1 MPPTV
6 PPCLRKPVATA
17 TASTSAQPATARSIV
32 PPLHTRGS
40 QIVDAAG
47 ARVVLQGVNWF
58 GFETSNQ
65 VVQGLWTR
73 DYRSM
78 LAQIRALG
86 FNTIRLPFSLQ
97 ALHSNTINGVDF
109 SDGKNAA
116 LQGVTPLEAMKI
128 IVRQAARDHL
138 MVLLDNHSDADNGY
152 TEPLWYGNGYSQ
164 REWIE
169 TWRMLA
175 RTFANQP
182 NVIGADLKNE
192 PHGDATWGGGGP
204 ADWHAAAQRAGNA
217 IQAIAPH
224 WLIVVEG
231 IGGNTPG
238 QKVDAHWWGG
248 NLEGVRY
255 APVRLSRPDQLVYSA
270 HEYGPSVY
278 EQPWFSSP
286 NMAALLRQRWEDE
299 FGFIAQ
305 QGIAPVLIG
314 EFGGPQ
320 VGLDTVG
327 GRWQRQFLD
336 YLSSSYLSWTY
347 WSLNPDSSGTGGI
360 LNNDWSTV
368 DQAKLA
374 VLHQAIAHQPIT
386 YVGSGSGTARPGR
399 LTDPRTGPLRPSER
413 PQTLGVVVLERH
425 PLGACP
431 RRVGR
436 ERRLGDPD
444 RVLPGREEGEPI
456 AVPVRER
463 IVVGMRSDQQ
473 LQPRRCGDD
482 LDRPVEVVVVRAR
495 IERARLSG
503 LGMSGRPF
511 AGQHR
516 VIDVQAGELLPVQLQ
531 PVLLNRARDHQV
543 QEVGGRRLRYA
554 DRHPV
559 GQHDDPEVL

>member
-1 MPPTV
+1 MPPTF
-6 PPCLRKPVATA
+6 PPFLRKPVAGAMMLVAAGAAPSHALAAPATPAPAAA
-17 TASTSAQPATARSIV
+17 TASAQPATARSIV

-40 QIVDAAG
+40 QIVDASG

-73 DYRSM
+73 DYKSM
-78 LAQIRALG
+78 LAQIRELG

-97 ALHSNTINGVDF
+97 ALHSKTITGVDF

-128 IVRQAARDHL
+128 IVKQAARDHL

-152 TEPLWYGNGYSQ
+152 TEPLWYGDGYSQ
-164 REWIE
+164 QEWIN

-204 ADWHAAAQRAGNA
+204 TDWHAAAQRAGNA

-278 EQPWFSSP
+278 QQPWFSSP
-286 NMAALLRQRWEDE
+286 NMAALLRQRWQDE

-320 VGLDTVG
+320 VGLDTVE
-327 GRWQRQFLD
+327 GRWQRQFLN
-336 YLSSSYLSWTY
+336 YLSGSYLSWTY
-347 WSLNPDSSGTGGI
+347 WSLNPDSGGTGGV

-368 DQAKLA
+368 DQSKLA
-374 VLHQAIAHQPIT
+374 LLHQAIAHQPIA
-386 YVGSGSGTARPGR
+386 YAGSGVGTTSPQPAPSQGGGGGGASSPPSQQPGTTSTTTTTTTSPAPAPVRAGHLTAALTIQSRWQDGYCAGISISGPAGSLAGRAVDFILPAGTTVTQQWNGTFSATGGTITVQLPSWATIGGGTYDSSGFCVSGTGS
-399 LTDPRTGPLRPSER
+399 PSAATI
-413 PQTLGVVVLERH
+413 Q
-425 PLGACP
+425 
-431 RRVGR
+431 
-436 ERRLGDPD
+436 
-444 RVLPGREEGEPI
+444 
-456 AVPVRER
+456 
-463 IVVGMRSDQQ
+463 
-473 LQPRRCGDD
+473 
-482 LDRPVEVVVVRAR
+482 
-495 IERARLSG
+495 
-503 LGMSGRPF
+503 
-511 AGQHR
+511 
-516 VIDVQAGELLPVQLQ
+516 
-531 PVLLNRARDHQV
+531 
-543 QEVGGRRLRYA
+543 
-554 DRHPV
+554 
-559 GQHDDPEVL
+559 

>member
-1 MPPTV
+1 MM
-6 PPCLRKPVATA
+6 LVAA
-17 TASTSAQPATARSIV
+17 GAAPSHALAAPATPALVSAANAYQAAARAIV
-32 PPLHTRGS
+32 GPLHTRGS
-40 QIVDAAG
+40 QIVDASG

-73 DYRSM
+73 DYKSM

-97 ALHSNTINGVDF
+97 ALHSSTINGVDF
-109 SDGKNAA
+109 SGGKNAA

-128 IVRQAARDHL
+128 IVKQAARDHL

-152 TEPLWYGNGYSQ
+152 TEPLWYGDGYSQ
-164 REWIE
+164 QEWID

-204 ADWHAAAQRAGNA
+204 TDWRAAAQRAGDA

-255 APVRLSRPDQLVYSA
+255 APVRLSRPNQLVYSA

-278 EQPWFSSP
+278 QQPWFSAP
-286 NMAALLRQRWEDE
+286 DMASVLRQRWEDE
-299 FGFIAQ
+299 FGFIAK

-320 VGLDTVG
+320 VGLDTVE
-327 GRWQRQFLD
+327 GRWQRQFLN

-347 WSLNPDSSGTGGI
+347 WSLNPDSSGTGGL

-374 VLHQAIAHQPIT
+374 LLHRAIGHEPIAYT
-386 YVGSGSGTARPGR
+386 GSGSGSTAGGGGGGGQPSQPTSQQSSTSTTTTSTTTSPAGGQPLAHPAR
-399 LTDPRTGPLRPSER
+399 LTAALTIQSHWQDGYCATISISGPAGSLAGRSVDFTLPSGTTVTQR
-413 PQTLGVVVLERH
+413 WNGTFS
-425 PLGACP
+425 AT
-431 RRVGR
+431 
-436 ERRLGDPD
+436 
-444 RVLPGREEGEPI
+444 
-456 AVPVRER
+456 
-463 IVVGMRSDQQ
+463 
-473 LQPRRCGDD
+473 
-482 LDRPVEVVVVRAR
+482 
-495 IERARLSG
+495 SG
-503 LGMSGRPF
+503 K
-511 AGQHR
+511 
-516 VIDVQAGELLPVQLQ
+516 ITVQL
-531 PVLLNRARDHQV
+531 PSWATTD
-543 QEVGGRRLRYA
+543 GGTYDSSGFCVTGTGSPSA
-554 DRHPV
+554 PTI
-559 GQHDDPEVL
+559 Q

>member
-1 MPPTV
+1 MPHSL
-6 PPCLRKPVATA
+6 PPSLRKPLAGAMMLVAAGAAPSHALAAPAIPAPVSATA
-17 TASTSAQPATARSIV
+17 GAQPATAQTIV

-40 QIVDAAG
+40 QIVDASG
-47 ARVVLQGVNWF
+47 AHVVLQGVNWF

-73 DYRSM
+73 DYKSM

-97 ALHSNTINGVDF
+97 ALHATTLNGVDF

-116 LQGVTPLEAMKI
+116 LQGATPLEAMKI
-128 IVRQAARDHL
+128 IVKQAARDHL
-138 MVLLDNHSDADNGY
+138 MVLLDNHSGADNGY
-152 TEPLWYGNGYSQ
+152 TEPLWYGDGYSQ
-164 REWIE
+164 QEWID

-204 ADWHAAAQRAGNA
+204 TDWHAAAQRAGNA

-238 QKVDAHWWGG
+238 QKVDAHWWGA

-270 HEYGPSVY
+270 HEYGPTVY
-278 EQPWFSSP
+278 QQPWFSSP
-286 NMAALLRQRWEDE
+286 DMVALLRQRWEDE
-299 FGFIAQ
+299 FGFIAR

-320 VGLDTVG
+320 VGLDTVE

-336 YLSSSYLSWTY
+336 YLSRSYLSWTY
-347 WSLNPDSSGTGGI
+347 WSWNPDSSGTGGI

-374 VLHQAIAHQPIT
+374 LLHRTIVHEPISYT
-386 YVGSGSGTARPGR
+386 DSGSGSGLGSPSNSGGGKATRPTTQQPGSTTTGSTTTTTSTTTSPTGGQPPAQPGR
-399 LTDPRTGPLRPSER
+399 LTATVTIQNRWQEGYCAAISIQGPVSSLAGRSVSFTLPSGTTVTQQWNGTFSATGGRITVQLPSWA
-413 PQTLGVVVLERH
+413 TTDGGTYDSSGFCVA
-425 PLGACP
+425 GT
-431 RRVGR
+431 
-436 ERRLGDPD
+436 GDPFG
-444 RVLPGREEGEPI
+444 P
-456 AVPVRER
+456 A
-463 IVVGMRSDQQ
+463 
-473 LQPRRCGDD
+473 
-482 LDRPVEVVVVRAR
+482 
-495 IERARLSG
+495 
-503 LGMSGRPF
+503 
-511 AGQHR
+511 
-516 VIDVQAGELLPVQLQ
+516 ID
-531 PVLLNRARDHQV
+531 
-543 QEVGGRRLRYA
+543 
-554 DRHPV
+554 
-559 GQHDDPEVL
+559 

>member
-1 MPPTV
+1 MPPTF
-6 PPCLRKPVATA
+6 PPFLRKPVAGA
-17 TASTSAQPATARSIV
+17 MMLVAAGAAPAHALAAPAAPAPVASTTTAGAQPTAAQTIV
-32 PPLHTRGS
+32 PPLHTHGS
-40 QIVDAAG
+40 QIVDASG

-73 DYRSM
+73 DYKSM
-78 LAQIRALG
+78 LAQVRALG

-97 ALHSNTINGVDF
+97 ALRSKSINGVDF

-152 TEPLWYGNGYSQ
+152 TEPLWYGDGYSQ
-164 REWIE
+164 QEWID
-169 TWRMLA
+169 TWQMLA

-204 ADWHAAAQRAGNA
+204 TDWHAAAERAGNA

-238 QKVDAHWWGG
+238 QKVDDHWWGA
-248 NLEGVRY
+248 NLEGVSY
-255 APVRLSRPDQLVYSA
+255 APVRLNRPDQLVYSA

-278 EQPWFSSP
+278 QQPWFSSP
-286 NMAALLRQRWEDE
+286 DMAALLRQRWEDE
-299 FGFIAQ
+299 FGFIAK

-320 VGLDTVG
+320 VGLDTVE
-327 GRWQRQFLD
+327 GRWQRQFLN
-336 YLSSSYLSWTY
+336 YLSGSYLSWTY
-347 WSLNPDSSGTGGI
+347 WSLNPDSGDTGGI

-374 VLHQAIAHQPIT
+374 LLRRTIAHQPIAYSGST
-386 YVGSGSGTARPGR
+386 SGSGPVSGDGGGGDSASPPSQQPGPTTTTTSTTSTPTTTTTPPAEPSR
-399 LTDPRTGPLRPSER
+399 LTATLTIQSRWQDGYCATISITGPAGSLAGRSVSFTLPSGTTVTQQWNGTFSATSGKITVQL
-413 PQTLGVVVLERH
+413 PSWATTGAGPYDSSGFCVTGTGA
-425 PLGACP
+425 PLGAK
-431 RRVGR
+431 
-436 ERRLGDPD
+436 
-444 RVLPGREEGEPI
+444 I
-456 AVPVRER
+456 
-463 IVVGMRSDQQ
+463 Q
-473 LQPRRCGDD
+473 
-482 LDRPVEVVVVRAR
+482 
-495 IERARLSG
+495 
-503 LGMSGRPF
+503 
-511 AGQHR
+511 
-516 VIDVQAGELLPVQLQ
+516 
-531 PVLLNRARDHQV
+531 
-543 QEVGGRRLRYA
+543 
-554 DRHPV
+554 
-559 GQHDDPEVL
+559 